1 MYFRFIDGSNEHNS
15 YHFYHWSIVDI
26 FIYFSHYFIT
36 IPPFGWINAAHKHG
50 VKILGTVIT
59 ENGGGKQIW
68 DEVLKTRENIIKF
81 ADALI
86 QIAQFY
92 KFEGW
97 LLNVENEINEI
108 DITKLTFF
116 VQYLTENIHKKIE
129 YSEIIWY
136 DSVIKN
142 GKLSWQNE
150 LNEKNE

>member
-1 MYFRFIDGSNEHNS
+1 M
-15 YHFYHWSIVDI
+15 
-26 FIYFSHYFIT
+26 
-36 IPPFGWINAAHKHG
+36 
-50 VKILGTVIT
+50 
-59 ENGGGKQIW
+59 
-68 DEVLKTRENIIKF
+68 KTRENTIKF

-86 QIAQFY
+86 HLAYFY

-97 LLNVENEINEI
+97 LLNVENEINEA

-129 YSEIIWY
+129 NSEIIWY
-136 DSVIKN
+136 DSVINN